1 MVTNLCVVTRVT
13 NNWCKT
19 MKTTQTIR
27 NIDEEIYRK
36 VRGKCAELNIS
47 TGEAVTEAM
56 KMWLNKKKINEKN

>member
-1 MVTNLCVVTRVT
+1 MAINLCVITRVT

-56 KMWLNKKKINEKN
+56 KMWLNKKKNQ